1 MLTIDK
7 NVKRET
13 NGLAM
18 LLYSY
23 IYDKLENA
31 LKDDS
36 FILSENNLPIVLDV
50 EGQIVVYG
58 WLKSIFEES
67 KTLKENMLTIE
78 TDNRKSEIL
87 LQQ

>member
-23 IYDKLENA
+23 IYAKLDNA
-31 LKDDS
+31 LIAGRFIS
-36 FILSENNLPIVLDV
+36 FEHNLPIVLDS
-50 EGQIVVYG
+50 EDQIEVYG
-58 WLKSIFEES
+58 WLKSIFGDS
-67 KTLKENMLTIE
+67 KTLSENMLTIE
-78 TDNRKSEIL
+78 TDNRKSEIVV
-87 LQQ
+87 QQ